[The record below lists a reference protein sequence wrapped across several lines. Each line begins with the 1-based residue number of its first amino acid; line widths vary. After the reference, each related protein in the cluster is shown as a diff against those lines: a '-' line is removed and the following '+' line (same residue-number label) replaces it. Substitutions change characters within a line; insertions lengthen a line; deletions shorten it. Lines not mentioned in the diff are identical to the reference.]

1 MNTRERRRA
10 LLVALEQDKRVV
22 VAELA
27 ERFAVTTMTVRRDLR
42 RLAEINVVTLVH
54 GGAIYNE
61 GGATLPTVTARARVM
76 QTTKLRLAEACAAR
90 VQEGNAIYLD
100 TGSTCMSIAQALANR
115 KNIAVLT
122 HSLGVMNILS
132 NSEGLQLFTM
142 AGQYNAKLKGF
153 FGDLTCRD
161 IDGFRID
168 AAFLGT
174 CALSLDGGMMST
186 DAIDQCVKR
195 KIIETAHKNIAV
207 VDHTKIGKDAFLRVC
222 DLRDLDSI
230 ITDKEAD
237 AAFVAS
243 AQKLG
248 IEVVQV

>member
-10 LLVALEQDKRVV
+10 LLAALQRDKRVI

-27 ERFAVTTMTVRRDLR
+27 ARFNVTTMTVRRDLR
-42 RLAEINVVTLVH
+42 RLAETNVVTLVH

-61 GGATLPTVTARARVM
+61 GGAALPTVTVRAQVM
-76 QTTKLRLAEACAAR
+76 QAAKIRLARYAASL

-100 TGSTCMSIAQALANR
+100 TGSTCMAIAQVLAER
-115 KNIAVLT
+115 KNIAGLPP
-122 HSLGVMNILS
+122 SRGVMNILAS
-132 NSEGLQLFTM
+132 ASGIQLSTM
-142 AGQYNAKLKGF
+142 AGQYREDLKGS

-168 AAFLGT
+168 LAFLGIS
-174 CALSLDGGMMST
+174 ALSLADGLLST
-186 DAIDQCVKR
+186 DIADQGVKR
-195 KIIETAHKNIAV
+195 KLLETARKSIAV
-207 VDHTKIGKDAFLRVC
+207 ADHTKIGKTSFLRVC
-222 DLRDLDSI
+222 DLRALDTI

-237 AAFVAS
+237 EAFVTGARK
-243 AQKLG
+243 QG